1 MEIYTPKPKIKL
13 SPVVRNGREFVEVT
27 FGNDNDIRLSL
38 SKEENVLLVGGRA
51 YLPAENFVLAEFF
64 DRYVKMAFI
73 DYSAIKET
81 APRKEED
88 KRPPLP
94 EGYIEK
100 LRQVRYSDHTVRVY
114 TSYFRDFQQHFEG
127 RKIETVTP
135 GEINDYLLYL
145 IHEKNIS
152 SCQQNQRINAIKFY
166 YEKVLGQER
175 RCYKVNRAKREKTLP
190 DVLSKEEIKKILDAT
205 VTDLR
210 FFCMFSILYSAGLRI
225 SELLE
230 LKPGDINESRSLI
243 RVRQGKGKK
252 DRYTLLSKPLMKKL
266 TEYNRLYSRM
276 PEPFRLAAQIF
287 RRAAGV
293 QQLVG
298 GMDAEVHERYI
309 MYRRLGP
316 ADIFQQVETEFFPQV
331 IVVPVPAERE
341 GHMED
346 SFFHQHIRTFHQV
359 EHELVPVAA
368 EDGFHSRQVGREKPP
383 EAGNIHHF
391 RIDRD
396 IGYPLCIEP

>member
-145 IHEKNIS
+145 IHEKNHILLPAKPAY
-152 SCQQNQRINAIKFY
+152 QRHQ
-166 YEKVLGQER
+166 VLL
-175 RCYKVNRAKREKTLP
+175 RE
-190 DVLSKEEIKKILDAT
+190 S
-205 VTDLR
+205 
-210 FFCMFSILYSAGLRI
+210 
-225 SELLE
+225 
-230 LKPGDINESRSLI
+230 SRSGTAVL
-243 RVRQGKGKK
+243 QGKPCQTGEDAARRVEQGGNK
-252 DRYTLLSKPLMKKL
+252 
-266 TEYNRLYSRM
+266 ENYST
-276 PEPFRLAAQIF
+276 
-287 RRAAGV
+287 RR
-293 QQLVG
+293 
-298 GMDAEVHERYI
+298 
-309 MYRRLGP
+309 
-316 ADIFQQVETEFFPQV
+316 
-331 IVVPVPAERE
+331 
-341 GHMED
+341 
-346 SFFHQHIRTFHQV
+346 
-359 EHELVPVAA
+359 
-368 EDGFHSRQVGREKPP
+368 
-383 EAGNIHHF
+383 
-391 RIDRD
+391 
-396 IGYPLCIEP
+396 

>member
-1 MEIYTPKPKIKL
+1 MIPASRAAAFSRFDTIL
-13 SPVVRNGREFVEVT
+13 SVKGSPGLCSKSHT

-51 YLPAENFVLAEFF
+51 YLPAEDFVLAEFF

-94 EGYIEK
+94 EGYLEK
-100 LRQVRYSDHTVRVY
+100 LQQVRYSDHTVRVY

-266 TEYNRLYSRM
+266 TEYNRLYKPKVTSTNSLPFLITGESLILFFGVYISM
-276 PEPFRLAAQIF
+276 PHVLSDIETRFRKFIKKHGLSMRFI
-287 RRAAGV
+287 
-293 QQLVG
+293 
-298 GMDAEVHERYI
+298 
-309 MYRRLGP
+309 
-316 ADIFQQVETEFFPQV
+316 DI
-331 IVVPVPAERE
+331 
-341 GHMED
+341 
-346 SFFHQHIRTFHQV
+346 
-359 EHELVPVAA
+359 
-368 EDGFHSRQVGREKPP
+368 
-383 EAGNIHHF
+383 
-391 RIDRD
+391 
-396 IGYPLCIEP
+396 

>member
-1 MEIYTPKPKIKL
+1 MEIYTPKTKIKL
-13 SPVVRNGREFVEVT
+13 SPVIRNGREFVEVT

-51 YLPAENFVLAEFF
+51 YLPAEDFVLAEFF

-94 EGYIEK
+94 EGYLEK
-100 LRQVRYSDHTVRVY
+100 LQQVRYSDHTVRVY

-175 RCYKVNRAKREKTLP
+175 RCYKVNRAKRE
-190 DVLSKEEIKKILDAT
+190 

-252 DRYTLLSKPLMKKL
+252 DRYTLLSRPLMKKL
-266 TEYNRLYSRM
+266 TEYNRLYKPKVWLFEHR
-276 PEPFRLAAQIF
+276 PGEPFTESIVSKRLKAAA
-287 RRAAGV
+287 REAGITKRIYPHLLRHSFATHLLEQGTDIKIV
-293 QQLVG
+293 KELMG
-298 GMDAEVHERYI
+298 HNNIKTTERYVHI
-309 MYRRLGP
+309 
-316 ADIFQQVETEFFPQV
+316 ADTFKSNIKSPLDDLL
-331 IVVPVPAERE
+331 
-341 GHMED
+341 ME
-346 SFFHQHIRTFHQV
+346 
-359 EHELVPVAA
+359 
-368 EDGFHSRQVGREKPP
+368 EDEV
-383 EAGNIHHF
+383 
-391 RIDRD
+391 
-396 IGYPLCIEP
+396 

>member
-1 MEIYTPKPKIKL
+1 MEIYTPKTKIKL
-13 SPVVRNGREFVEVT
+13 SPVIRNGREFVEVT

-51 YLPAENFVLAEFF
+51 YLPAEDFVLAEFF

-94 EGYIEK
+94 EGYLEK
-100 LRQVRYSDHTVRVY
+100 LQQVRYSDHTVRVY

-175 RCYKVNRAKREKTLP
+175 RCYKVNRAKRGFQAFSHMHRYHHYLP
-190 DVLSKEEIKKILDAT
+190 AVRGIL
-205 VTDLR
+205 L
-210 FFCMFSILYSAGLRI
+210 
-225 SELLE
+225 
-230 LKPGDINESRSLI
+230 PRSLHT
-243 RVRQGKGKK
+243 G
-252 DRYTLLSKPLMKKL
+252 D
-266 TEYNRLYSRM
+266 
-276 PEPFRLAAQIF
+276 
-287 RRAAGV
+287 AAGSV
-293 QQLVG
+293 SDSSRIHYPCL
-298 GMDAEVHERYI
+298 
-309 MYRRLGP
+309 
-316 ADIFQQVETEFFPQV
+316 
-331 IVVPVPAERE
+331 PVLLL
-341 GHMED
+341 H
-346 SFFHQHIRTFHQV
+346 
-359 EHELVPVAA
+359 
-368 EDGFHSRQVGREKPP
+368 
-383 EAGNIHHF
+383 
-391 RIDRD
+391 
-396 IGYPLCIEP
+396 

>member
-1 MEIYTPKPKIKL
+1 MEIYTPKTKIKL
-13 SPVVRNGREFVEVT
+13 SPVIRNGREFVEVT

-51 YLPAENFVLAEFF
+51 YLPAEDFVLAEFF

-94 EGYIEK
+94 EGYLEK
-100 LRQVRYSDHTVRVY
+100 LQQVRYSDHTVRVY

-175 RCYKVNRAKREKTLP
+175 RCYKVNQTGEDAARRVEQGGNKEDTRRDGDRPALLLHVLHTLFRRIAHQRTAGTETRRHQRIPLP
-190 DVLSKEEIKKILDAT
+190 DTGAS
-205 VTDLR
+205 
-210 FFCMFSILYSAGLRI
+210 G
-225 SELLE
+225 
-230 LKPGDINESRSLI
+230 
-243 RVRQGKGKK
+243 
-252 DRYTLLSKPLMKKL
+252 
-266 TEYNRLYSRM
+266 
-276 PEPFRLAAQIF
+276 
-287 RRAAGV
+287 
-293 QQLVG
+293 
-298 GMDAEVHERYI
+298 
-309 MYRRLGP
+309 
-316 ADIFQQVETEFFPQV
+316 
-331 IVVPVPAERE
+331 
-341 GHMED
+341 
-346 SFFHQHIRTFHQV
+346 
-359 EHELVPVAA
+359 
-368 EDGFHSRQVGREKPP
+368 
-383 EAGNIHHF
+383 
-391 RIDRD
+391 
-396 IGYPLCIEP
+396 

>member
-1 MEIYTPKPKIKL
+1 MEIYTPKTKIKL

-94 EGYIEK
+94 EGYLEK
-100 LRQVRYSDHTVRVY
+100 LQQVRYSDHTVRVY

-175 RCYKVNRAKREKTLP
+175 RCYKVNRIGGKSSGEG
-190 DVLSKEEIKKILDAT
+190 E
-205 VTDLR
+205 
-210 FFCMFSILYSAGLRI
+210 SIYRI
-225 SELLE
+225 SQFIDRKTSEKRCIYRNGRGQTPFTVGLGLGWKGRRHI
-230 LKPGDINESRSLI
+230 LK
-243 RVRQGKGKK
+243 
-252 DRYTLLSKPLMKKL
+252 YTPILMKW
-266 TEYNRLYSRM
+266 N
-276 PEPFRLAAQIF
+276 
-287 RRAAGV
+287 
-293 QQLVG
+293 
-298 GMDAEVHERYI
+298 
-309 MYRRLGP
+309 
-316 ADIFQQVETEFFPQV
+316 
-331 IVVPVPAERE
+331 
-341 GHMED
+341 
-346 SFFHQHIRTFHQV
+346 
-359 EHELVPVAA
+359 
-368 EDGFHSRQVGREKPP
+368 
-383 EAGNIHHF
+383 
-391 RIDRD
+391 
-396 IGYPLCIEP
+396 

>member
-1 MEIYTPKPKIKL
+1 MYKRQVRFYEALVGNENLETLAEGDYFGFCVDAGLGCVCDEIIHRIYFDWDEPVSYTHLVI
-13 SPVVRNGREFVEVT
+13 RNGREFVEVT

-51 YLPAENFVLAEFF
+51 YLPAEDFVLAEFF

-94 EGYIEK
+94 EGYLEK
-100 LRQVRYSDHTVRVY
+100 LQQVRYSDHTVRVY

-190 DVLSKEEIKKILDAT
+190 DVLSKEEIKKILDVT

-210 FFCMFSILYSAGLRI
+210 FFCMFSILSV
-225 SELLE
+225 S
-230 LKPGDINESRSLI
+230 
-243 RVRQGKGKK
+243 
-252 DRYTLLSKPLMKKL
+252 YT
-266 TEYNRLYSRM
+266 
-276 PEPFRLAAQIF
+276 
-287 RRAAGV
+287 
-293 QQLVG
+293 
-298 GMDAEVHERYI
+298 H
-309 MYRRLGP
+309 LG
-316 ADIFQQVETEFFPQV
+316 AC
-331 IVVPVPAERE
+331 
-341 GHMED
+341 
-346 SFFHQHIRTFHQV
+346 
-359 EHELVPVAA
+359 
-368 EDGFHSRQVGREKPP
+368 SRQ
-383 EAGNIHHF
+383 
-391 RIDRD
+391 
-396 IGYPLCIEP
+396 